1 MKSGLKSLI
10 FAVFCQLST
19 VDWVA
24 ACPRCVDATPYK
36 LGLQLAVVVLLPV
49 PFACAYWVYR
59 SIRDAAQEQ
68 APDSAGQQAQTL
80 STPLHP
86 VQD

>member
-19 VDWVA
+19 VDWVS

-59 SIRDAAQEQ
+59 SIRDAAKEE
-68 APDSAGQQAQTL
+68 PSVPAQPASSL
-80 STPLHP
+80 TPSLNP
-86 VQD
+86 VQE

>member
-1 MKSGLKSLI
+1 MNSWLKRFI
-10 FAVFCQLST
+10 VTVGCQLLT
-19 VDWVA
+19 VDWVW

-59 SIRDAAQEQ
+59 SIRDAEEPSVPAQP
-68 APDSAGQQAQTL
+68 ASSL
-80 STPLHP
+80 TPSLNP
-86 VQD
+86 VQE

>member
-1 MKSGLKSLI
+1 MKSALKKLI
-10 FAVFCQLST
+10 LAFSCQLMASS
-19 VDWVA
+19 WVW

-49 PFACAYWVYR
+49 PFVCAFLVYR
-59 SIRDAAQEQ
+59 FIRK
-68 APDSAGQQAQTL
+68 AGQEETAEPSSQPAATL
-80 STPLHP
+80 NPSLHP